1 LVTARNF
8 FVDRSRPEVLIRIL
22 LGYILALPV
31 IVPLIAQSIGTLQP
45 FTVSVTMQARLPGHL
60 QVFYDDGR
68 GFSEPR
74 SAVVRL
80 QVSEEPRQYTLDLP
94 SGRYRA
100 FRIDPRTLGGQYVI
114 ERVEILAPDGS
125 TYISFPLL
133 SLVPAGPTSVTER
146 SATRLT
152 VNAAPGPN
160 DLQLL
165 YVPDVPVT
173 IPFQPFTPLALGL
186 LARVMFLWLCGILVV
201 WVGERATNRW
211 LSTRMRTIST
221 VAAWCLRAP
230 RITVCV
236 TAVLATLVATY
247 PVLLFG
253 RSLVSPNNHGLMLLY
268 ETPPFAPGSTDLLLE
283 DIRGSDVG
291 AALYQDI
298 PHSNVQREALV
309 HGEVPLWNRY
319 NADGRPL
326 WAQGLTYL
334 ADPLHWL
341 TLVTPDPSLGWDL
354 KFVIHRFVF
363 SLGVGF
369 AAKATAGGWL
379 PGAIG
384 AVAAAFGG
392 IYAYRLNHP
401 TILVLTYAPWAL
413 LAWFKLAAATD
424 LRRQAFAAIQIALFS
439 ALILFASIP
448 KDAAMTLVGV
458 WSAGVLGLLL
468 SRGSWRDCGRRL
480 VGAALA
486 AVATALITTPHWL
499 PFLDTLKQSFTAYDT
514 PLALFGGR
522 PLAIGFFLSPLN
534 PGPFEPGL
542 HMLALVLAVSALAQ
556 PRRLIDRPLVLACGI
571 VAGGLLAAGLGAVPA
586 SLIRA
591 IPFVRNVHHLF
602 DVFPTAALPPLLI
615 FAASGADS
623 LRAGSSR
630 RALVVGLLTAILSW
644 WLLANVRVMA
654 RDDGFEPWALA
665 LLVPIAVLLPGCFYI
680 ARQASQP
687 VFAQLAAICAVLV
700 LVLPGGLHGNSGL
713 GALDALLVQPRP
725 RALLDQNSPAIDAL
739 HRATTEPTRAT
750 GLNLT
755 LFSGSEALYELEGI
769 GGADP
774 LDIRFHRELVDASG
788 LTRIAVWLTY
798 VPVADVV
805 RLAPYLDLVNVGF
818 FLADRTVMPSGFIN
832 VPVSGEDRVAVV
844 RRPTAWPRAFFV
856 DGIVTYTDVSSFLR
870 SVAERRTPFAAV
882 QSNDREAI
890 EAIRGML
897 SPSNEVVPGRSYKLT
912 PNTTR
917 FVVSAPRAG
926 LAVLTETFVEGD
938 FQVTLNGRRASYF
951 RVNHAFKAVAI
962 PSAGEWEVMFEYRP
976 KHWDLSLKMA
986 GLGFLLLAGFG
997 LWASKPRYVVDT
1009 GVSEKPA
1016 ARASS

>member
-1 LVTARNF
+1 M
-8 FVDRSRPEVLIRIL
+8 LIRIL

-31 IVPLIAQSIGTLQP
+31 VVPLIAQSIGTLQP

-133 SLVPAGPTSVTER
+133 SLVPAGPTTVTEK

-173 IPFQPFTPLALGL
+173 IPVQPFTPLALGL
-186 LARVMFLWLCGILVV
+186 LARVMFLWLCGILGV

-211 LSTRMRTIST
+211 LSVRMQTIST
-221 VAAWCLRAP
+221 LAGWCLRAP

-268 ETPPFAPGSTDLLLE
+268 ETPPFAPGSSDLLLE

-369 AAKATAGGWL
+369 AAMATAGGWL
-379 PGAIG
+379 PGVIG

-401 TILVLTYAPWAL
+401 TIFVLTYAPWAL

-424 LRRQAFAAIQIALFS
+424 LRRQAFAAIQIALFT

-458 WSAGVLGLLL
+458 WSTGVLGLLL

-486 AVATALITTPHWL
+486 AVATVLITMPHWL

-542 HMLALVLAVSALAQ
+542 HMLALVPRSVRTRSAETADQ
-556 PRRLIDRPLVLACGI
+556 STSHPGVRNRRRR
-571 VAGGLLAAGLGAVPA
+571 VAGRWTWCGARIA
-586 SLIRA
+586 DQSATFRSQ
-591 IPFVRNVHHLF
+591 HS
-602 DVFPTAALPPLLI
+602 PPLRC
-615 FAASGADS
+615 FSYRGPSAAVD
-623 LRAGSSR
+623 LRR
-630 RALVVGLLTAILSW
+630 
-644 WLLANVRVMA
+644 
-654 RDDGFEPWALA
+654 
-665 LLVPIAVLLPGCFYI
+665 
-680 ARQASQP
+680 
-687 VFAQLAAICAVLV
+687 
-700 LVLPGGLHGNSGL
+700 
-713 GALDALLVQPRP
+713 
-725 RALLDQNSPAIDAL
+725 
-739 HRATTEPTRAT
+739 
-750 GLNLT
+750 
-755 LFSGSEALYELEGI
+755 
-769 GGADP
+769 
-774 LDIRFHRELVDASG
+774 IRSG
-788 LTRIAVWLTY
+788 LTPGRQFTEGVGRRPADGD
-798 VPVADVV
+798 PV
-805 RLAPYLDLVNVGF
+805 LVAFGKCPRHGAGRRV
-818 FLADRTVMPSGFIN
+818 RTVGSGLARADCS
-832 VPVSGEDRVAVV
+832 PTSGLLLHRSTSVAAGFCATG
-844 RRPTAWPRAFFV
+844 R
-856 DGIVTYTDVSSFLR
+856 DLR
-870 SVAERRTPFAAV
+870 S
-882 QSNDREAI
+882 
-890 EAIRGML
+890 
-897 SPSNEVVPGRSYKLT
+897 
-912 PNTTR
+912 
-917 FVVSAPRAG
+917 AG
-926 LAVLTETFVEGD
+926 S
-938 FQVTLNGRRASYF
+938 R
-951 RVNHAFKAVAI
+951 
-962 PSAGEWEVMFEYRP
+962 
-976 KHWDLSLKMA
+976 
-986 GLGFLLLAGFG
+986 
-997 LWASKPRYVVDT
+997 
-1009 GVSEKPA
+1009 A
-1016 ARASS
+1016 ARRSARQLRARCPRCPPGTTAATGIA